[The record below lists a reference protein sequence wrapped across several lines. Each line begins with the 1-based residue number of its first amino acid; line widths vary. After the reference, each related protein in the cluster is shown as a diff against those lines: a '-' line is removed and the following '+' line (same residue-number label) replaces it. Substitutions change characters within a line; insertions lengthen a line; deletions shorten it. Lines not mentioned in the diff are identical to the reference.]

1 MTTHEE
7 ASYMAGAILF
17 YIAWFILGAVT
28 IKHRMLSFAV
38 ATVGYILALI
48 EVLARQLTGEHIS
61 YFILSRIDIT
71 MLEMATVVVP
81 HYVYGGIAITALILY
96 GQYRLIK
103 KMHKTPIKKR
113 VRIALPIITILILAL
128 STTTKAYVETCRSA
142 SKIWEYQDM
151 ALAEVKEKLS
161 LGGYMDKR
169 DIKACAGK
177 NIVVIYLE
185 SFENNFL
192 DETNFPLEMTNIH
205 RLQQQGWH
213 TYDNYDCVYGA
224 EWTIGSLYATQ
235 TGLPTMFSG
244 KQNRAIFNVQA
255 ATDAISYTS
264 VLKQAGYQCIFLSNS
279 YLEFGGT
286 GSMMC
291 ALGYETIGGETFPEG
306 APKTR
311 WGVHDVHGFA
321 KAKEEY
327 IRLSKSGQPFQLTL
341 LTVDTHFP
349 NGFPDETMRPHVD
362 TRIPSGS
369 HEYVVAT
376 LDYLVGDFV
385 RFIESQ
391 PNGKD
396 TVIVL
401 MSDHLMMQKKN
412 ERSIIDKLD
421 DTPRHNLLMTNH
433 PIPNHTPADNI
444 AFWHIPSIMLDLA
457 EVKHNVTFPVDMN
470 GNMSE
475 QYIKDNESL
484 FTIFNIKLLK

>member
-1 MTTHEE
+1 
-7 ASYMAGAILF
+7 
-17 YIAWFILGAVT
+17 
-28 IKHRMLSFAV
+28 
-38 ATVGYILALI
+38 
-48 EVLARQLTGEHIS
+48 
-61 YFILSRIDIT
+61 
-71 MLEMATVVVP
+71 
-81 HYVYGGIAITALILY
+81 
-96 GQYRLIK
+96 
-103 KMHKTPIKKR
+103 
-113 VRIALPIITILILAL
+113 
-128 STTTKAYVETCRSA
+128 
-142 SKIWEYQDM
+142 
-151 ALAEVKEKLS
+151 
-161 LGGYMDKR
+161 
-169 DIKACAGK
+169 
-177 NIVVIYLE
+177 
-185 SFENNFL
+185 
-192 DETNFPLEMTNIH
+192 MTNIH

-306 APKTR
+306 TPKTR

-341 LTVDTHFP
+341 LTVDTHYP

-412 ERSIIDKLD
+412 ERSIVDKLD

-470 GNMSE
+470 SNMSE